1 MKEHDHLDVNGKAVL
16 EEALNKK
23 LQDGMKAV
31 LYSPEAVDDPDKYHK
46 LFFFL
51 EQELTN
57 ISKFYALY
65 WVDKVEIDFEKDMAT
80 QITLTREKP
89 KGLSYAR
96 LSSFLINFYE
106 AIISRG
112 MYIYRVKLQYGEQP
126 AISVGEH
133 PDRRQTCC
141 DLKQYPKSKDY
152 ALQLQ
157 QATVATTFI

>member
-1 MKEHDHLDVNGKAVL
+1 MEKQDYNSIEGKAIL
-16 EEALNKK
+16 EEVLNKK
-23 LQDGMKAV
+23 LQDGMKHI
-31 LYSPEAVDDPDKYHK
+31 LYSPEAVEDPDKYHK

-51 EQELTN
+51 EQELTS
-57 ISKFYALY
+57 ISKFYTLY
-65 WVDKVEIDFEKDMAT
+65 WVEKVEIDFEKDMAT
-80 QITLTREKP
+80 QVTLTREKP

-96 LSSFLINFYE
+96 LSSFMINFYE

-126 AISVGEH
+126 TISVGEH

-152 ALQLQ
+152 AIQLQ